1 MKEREHGEE
10 TQGQAGAQG
19 ERAIQEEGAKVSG
32 AGIVKR
38 AREPSTW
45 AGLAALA
52 VMFGQHETAAA
63 LQLLGASLPDVFAAG
78 AALVAV
84 VMREPGAK

>member
-1 MKEREHGEE
+1 M
-10 TQGQAGAQG
+10 
-19 ERAIQEEGAKVSG
+19 SG
-32 AGIVKR
+32 AALVR
-38 AREPSTW
+38 RVREPSTW

-52 VMFGQHETAAA
+52 LMFGQHDAAAA
-63 LQLLGASLPDVFAAG
+63 LNLLGASVPDLFAAG